1 MTFWLPAVW
10 SHCFPIFL
18 PGVLFIYVGTESVSL
33 IQHCYFGI
41 CSRRAYLHPQPRLG
55 TSSDVLPWHVCSHPD
70 FKRRQSEATLMF
82 TSESVMRYLDS
93 CFWPTVWR
101 HAGVTKQLTLR
112 FCFTIRQSQTA
123 RTAAV
128 HQFNHNFP
136 YYLEKKSLCH
146 LSNFVFFYFEFWSF
160 QIKILWIWQILIS
173 GYRFKLQQTLFVMSG
188 MYSITMCDRKAPLVL
203 TLRSTPTSLVWALWW
218 SPISFGDS
226 VYEVLF
232 EIR

>member
-1 MTFWLPAVW
+1 MLDLHFIQVEAYNSKVMVSGFLTVCCSWDLNFLGANFFFGAGKSIFYESQYSLLMTFWLPAVW

-55 TSSDVLPWHVCSHPD
+55 TSSDVLPWRVCSHLD

-101 HAGVTKQLTLR
+101 HAGVTKHLALRLCSTGRQSRPELRQFISLTLT
-112 FCFTIRQSQTA
+112 FLIIR
-123 RTAAV
+123 R
-128 HQFNHNFP
+128 
-136 YYLEKKSLCH
+136 KKSL
-146 LSNFVFFYFEFWSF
+146 SS
-160 QIKILWIWQILIS
+160 K
-173 GYRFKLQQTLFVMSG
+173 
-188 MYSITMCDRKAPLVL
+188 
-203 TLRSTPTSLVWALWW
+203 
-218 SPISFGDS
+218 
-226 VYEVLF
+226 
-232 EIR
+232 